1 MLKNLVVN
9 SSARKTINKAAIHA
23 IVSKLS
29 RELGFEIS
37 SLVINFVPSKEISAV
52 NAKFLDHHYS
62 TDIITFNYND
72 NHDILDGEI
81 IISFEDAEKNANRF
95 RVKVNQE
102 IIRLVIHG
110 ILHLLGYNDQSKND
124 RLVMKKLENKLCAD
138 YWLIFRATKIYNL

>member
-9 SSARKTINKAAIHA
+9 SSAREIINKAAIHA
-23 IVSKLS
+23 IVSKL
-29 RELGFEIS
+29 RKEFGFEIS
-37 SLVINFVPSKEISAV
+37 SLVINFVPSKEIIAV
-52 NAKFLDHHYS
+52 NVKFLDHHYS

-110 ILHLLGYNDQSKND
+110 ILHLLGYDDQSKND

-138 YWLIFRATKIYNL
+138 YWLIFRAIKIYNL